1 MLGRECPEMA
11 ADLIFT
17 EDELLI
23 MTLIAKKK
31 KCECKTINEAIK
43 IIALLGGYQGRKCD
57 KHPGFQI
64 IWNGLEKLYSMVFTI
79 ELFKENKWLSKKEIK
94 EYLYTMKQQ

>member
-1 MLGRECPEMA
+1 MVIAWRIMLLTMLGRECPEMA

-31 KCECKTINEAIK
+31 NVNVK
-43 IIALLGGYQGRKCD
+43 R
-57 KHPGFQI
+57 
-64 IWNGLEKLYSMVFTI
+64 
-79 ELFKENKWLSKKEIK
+79 
-94 EYLYTMKQQ
+94 